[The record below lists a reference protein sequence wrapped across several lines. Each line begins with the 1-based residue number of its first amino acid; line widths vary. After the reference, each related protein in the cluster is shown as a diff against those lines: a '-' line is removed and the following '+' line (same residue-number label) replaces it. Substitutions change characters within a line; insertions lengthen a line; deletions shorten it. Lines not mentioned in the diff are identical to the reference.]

1 MAYLLFKGPVTGVKK
16 NTDLNYVSQFWSKNE
31 NFENDIMQ
39 MLFGTKVGQQN
50 ITYFQTEPLS
60 CKDVPNFFVSRL
72 ETPQLIIT
80 HNKRY

>member
-39 MLFGTKVGQQN
+39 MLFGTKVGQK
-50 ITYFQTEPLS
+50 F
-60 CKDVPNFFVSRL
+60 D
-72 ETPQLIIT
+72 
-80 HNKRY
+80 